1 MQKLFIQFN
10 QTKCQEVRRVIVKL
24 FKAQRKVFMFSGI
37 QDGQD
42 PDEQCCIQRIPLDK
56 IENIDKIVQL
66 IVGVVSPFEVQNGRL
81 RKYFDKMQRL
91 SPDGWQKL
99 KLIQMPTQQSFY
111 SLKDVK
117 AQSSQY
123 NAQFD
128 QSERNVIENW
138 LLSLRLLVELGELAL
153 DNLDVRYILWEY
165 EQVSET
171 QKGHI
176 QDQNYPFTI
185 IETQQFLA
193 QLLAISKSKKTFT
206 TDEDHSMATAN
217 DAMNI
222 DQ

>member
-24 FKAQRKVFMFSGI
+24 FKAQRKVLMSSGI

-42 PDEQCCIQRIPLDK
+42 PDEQFSIQCIPLDK

-81 RKYFDKMQRL
+81 RKYFDQMQRL

-99 KLIQMPTQQSFY
+99 KLIKMPTQQSFY
-111 SLKDVK
+111 SLKDVED
-117 AQSSQY
+117 QITQY

-128 QSERNVIENW
+128 QSEGNVIENW
-138 LLSLRLLVELGELAL
+138 LLSLRLLVELGEFAL
-153 DNLDVRYILWEY
+153 DNLDVRYLLWEY
-165 EQVSET
+165 EQVLET

-176 QDQNYPFTI
+176 QDQNYPFTTT
-185 IETQQFLA
+185 EAQQSLA
-193 QLLAISKSKKTFT
+193 QLLAISKSKETFT
-206 TDEDHSMATAN
+206 TNEDHSMATTN
-217 DAMNI
+217 AMNI